1 MNLSE
6 HPGLVHP
13 DLDAEVLAPGFG
25 VDGCA
30 EGSVGAVR
38 SREDALVLQPVR
50 NSLD

>member
-6 HPGLVHP
+6 HHALVHP
-13 DLDAEVLAPGFG
+13 DLDVEVLAPGFG
-25 VDGCA
+25 LDGSA
-30 EGSVGAVR
+30 EGSLGAVG